1 MAQETKPGILR
12 FPESLWDVALRSIG
26 IQLPDEYVLRFTR
39 LLTAAKDMGIDKVTL
54 ADIADI
60 ERDCREE
67 VKKRLKEQEDKA

>member
-12 FPESLWDVALRSIG
+12 FPESLWDIALRSIG

-39 LLTAAKDMGIDKVTL
+39 LLTAANDVGIDKINL

>member
-12 FPESLWDVALRSIG
+12 FPESLWDIALRSIG

-39 LLTAAKDMGIDKVTL
+39 LLTAAKDVCIDKINL

-67 VKKRLKEQEDKA
+67 VKKRLKEQEGTV

>member
-1 MAQETKPGILR
+1 MAQETKSGILR

-26 IQLPDEYVLRFTR
+26 ITLPDEYVLRFTR
-39 LLTAAKDMGIDKVTL
+39 LLTAAKDMGIGKVTL
-54 ADIADI
+54 ADVSDI